1 MLASIPT
8 IVHRKVIFELA
19 LRHSLPAVYTYSFHA
34 REGGL
39 VSYGVELVEQYRQAA
54 SYVDR
59 ILKGTKPGDLPVQQ
73 PTKFELVINL
83 RTAKELG
90 LRINRDYLLLADQVI
105 E

>member
-1 MLASIPT
+1 MAE
-8 IVHRKVIFELA
+8 HR
-19 LRHSLPAVYTYSFHA
+19 LPAVYPFGFWA

-39 VSYGVELVEQYRQAA
+39 IGYGNDVVEPVRLSA

-59 ILKGTKPGDLPVQQ
+59 ILRGEKPGDLPIQQ

-83 RTAKELG
+83 KTAKALG
-90 LRINRDYLLLADQVI
+90 LSISPSLLGRADEVI